1 MYSLRLRK
9 TPKKSFHEQIYS
21 LCFSLTFSPG
31 LEEFEDKIDK
41 IAGGNADENSW
52 IGNLY
57 NKFKGSFLGN
67 DAIDANTVEM
77 DGLEPP
83 VLDDKWGLGDVA
95 SLYDEK
101 NSEYIFTLKMYI
113 NSETLFTVYWR
124 LRDKKGK
131 SNFHFSLSFHP
142 TSVLLRQ
149 FHVTYK
155 PYNLVTDHPVRGRV
169 K

>member
-1 MYSLRLRK
+1 MIHFCPSSDL
-9 TPKKSFHEQIYS
+9 PSNE
-21 LCFSLTFSPG
+21 FSWEKNVTNDRSRPFSRFAADNPGKIRARPENLHFSEYLNTHRVPFSQCFSPG

-101 NSEYIFTLKMYI
+101 NSEYIFTLMA
-113 NSETLFTVYWR
+113 TGLPQ
-124 LRDKKGK
+124 L
-131 SNFHFSLSFHP
+131 LSSRIFAC
-142 TSVLLRQ
+142 
-149 FHVTYK
+149 FI
-155 PYNLVTDHPVRGRV
+155 
-169 K
+169 